1 MAMTLIQRIDVTSS
15 ASANYTFNSIPQTYT
30 DLLLITCSLGA
41 GNNADSN
48 FVWINGIS
56 SATYSYNQLRRTT
69 AIGNDGGFS
78 GSISYIIPT
87 VYSAGQTNMAN
98 FAGNGWCYFPN
109 YTNTNIN
116 RGLNSFAGISS
127 NTSTSNSQVS
137 IIGGANTTTNAIT
150 SLFVSGYALNMAS
163 GTTLSLYGIS

>member
-15 ASANYTFNSIPQTYT
+15 ASAGYTFNSIPQTYT

-56 SATYSYNQLRRTT
+56 TATYSFNQLRRSTSL
-69 AIGNDGGFS
+69 GNDGGYT
-78 GSISYIIPT
+78 GSSSYVIPT
-87 VYSAGQTNMAN
+87 VYSAGQTNLAN

-116 RGLNSFAGISS
+116 RGFNSFAGISS
-127 NTSTSNSQVS
+127 NTFTSNAQVS
-137 IIGGANTTTNAIT
+137 IIGAINTTTSALT
-150 SLFVSGYALNMAS
+150 SLLVSGYALNMAS